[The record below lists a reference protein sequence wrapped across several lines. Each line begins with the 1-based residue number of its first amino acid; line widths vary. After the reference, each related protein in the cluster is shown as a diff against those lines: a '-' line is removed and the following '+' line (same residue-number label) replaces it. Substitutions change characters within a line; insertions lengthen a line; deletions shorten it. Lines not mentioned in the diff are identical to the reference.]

1 MIGQTISH
9 FRILEKLGGGGMG
22 VVYEAEDLKLHRHV
36 ALKFLPEELATD
48 AQALERFKREARAA
62 SALNHPNICTI
73 HEIDEADG
81 RAFIAMELLEGH
93 SLKHKIEG
101 KPLRTDDLLDLAV
114 QITDALDAAHRK
126 GIVHRDIKPA
136 NIFVTDNGHAKIL
149 DFGLAKVMAPA
160 VAQAAGASSLPT
172 ASTAEEPLTSPGTAI
187 GTVVYMSPEQ
197 VRGEEL
203 DARTDLFSF
212 GAVMYEMATGRLAFA
227 GNTTG
232 VIHDAVLNR
241 TPTSAGRVNPDLPPQ
256 LDQVINK
263 ALEKG
268 RKLRYQSAAEIRID
282 LQRLKRDTDSSRSI
296 ATTMLPAA
304 VTEKT
309 AVAVLPFK
317 LLTPNPEDEYLA
329 VALADPVINRLSAS
343 GELLV
348 RPMSAVMRYAKQV
361 TDLMLVAREL
371 NVQLLVDGSVQ
382 KLGQRLRVHVQA
394 WSVKDGSARLS
405 GKYDAEVTELFELQ
419 DRIADA
425 LARALIPNAAPK
437 MSGGPPTKNP
447 VAYDLFL
454 RARERMTRNNRWD
467 TRTAIEML
475 ENATALDA
483 GFADAWAGL
492 AEACVLMAVTFERG
506 PKWMTRAER
515 AVRRALALDRENVEA
530 HIARGRMVW
539 TPARKFQH
547 RAALRALREALRRQP
562 TNDQAL
568 SWQGCILLHIGL
580 LSEAKECLTT
590 ALAVSPDDTFTLSFL
605 AQTAF
610 YGGQYEEAR
619 EWFSRALSL
628 DRANLWAN
636 LFSPTVPLYVGQ
648 LEQAA
653 EAIRSASQVLPK
665 DPLLFSCEALLWAKR
680 GERHKAEQLIQKAL
694 HGEKSLLH
702 THHMM
707 HMVAAAYGVLGKP
720 QPALAWLRKASAT
733 GLPAYPSFRDDPHF
747 GSMHNSPQFL
757 RFMAD
762 LKKECTSYR
771 REFGSQSGKPQ

>member
-1 MIGQTISH
+1 MNDASPPLNGGAGNVPAELA
-9 FRILEKLGGGGMG
+9 RITFKLLEK
-22 VVYEAEDLKLHRHV
+22 K
-36 ALKFLPEELATD
+36 PE
-48 AQALERFKREARAA
+48 
-62 SALNHPNICTI
+62 S
-73 HEIDEADG
+73 
-81 RAFIAMELLEGH
+81 
-93 SLKHKIEG
+93 
-101 KPLRTDDLLDLAV
+101 
-114 QITDALDAAHRK
+114 
-126 GIVHRDIKPA
+126 
-136 NIFVTDNGHAKIL
+136 
-149 DFGLAKVMAPA
+149 
-160 VAQAAGASSLPT
+160 
-172 ASTAEEPLTSPGTAI
+172 
-187 GTVVYMSPEQ
+187 
-197 VRGEEL
+197 
-203 DARTDLFSF
+203 
-212 GAVMYEMATGRLAFA
+212 
-227 GNTTG
+227 
-232 VIHDAVLNR
+232 
-241 TPTSAGRVNPDLPPQ
+241 
-256 LDQVINK
+256 
-263 ALEKG
+263 
-268 RKLRYQSAAEIRID
+268 RYQSAHEVRVD
-282 LQRLKRDTDSSRSI
+282 LNNLSRDLELGV
-296 ATTMLPAA
+296 MLPAA
-304 VTEKT
+304 VADKT

-382 KLGQRLRVHVQA
+382 KFGQRLRVHVQA

-425 LARALIPNAAPK
+425 LARALIPNAAPRT
-437 MSGGPPTKNP
+437 SGGPPTKNP

-492 AEACVLMAVTFERG
+492 AEACVLMTVTFEPG

-515 AVRRALALDRENVEA
+515 AVRRALALDRENMEA

-539 TPARKFQH
+539 SPARKFQH

-610 YGGQYEEAR
+610 LGGQYEEAR
-619 EWFSRALSL
+619 EWFARALSL

-636 LFSPTVPLYVGQ
+636 LFSPTVPLYAGQ

-653 EAIRSASQVLPK
+653 EAIRTASQVLPK

-680 GERHKAEQLIQKAL
+680 GERRKAEQLIQKAL

-747 GSMHNSPQFL
+747 ESMHNNPQFL

-762 LKKECTSYR
+762 LKKEYTSYQ
-771 REFGSQSGKPQ
+771 REFGSRSGKPQ

>member
-1 MIGQTISH
+1 MMSDMIGQTISH
-9 FRILEKLGGGGMG
+9 YRILEKLGGGGMG
-22 VVYEAEDLKLHRHV
+22 VVYRAHDERLQREV
-36 ALKFLPEELATD
+36 ALKLLTVHIASHSQRW
-48 AQALERFKREARAA
+48 ARILSEARSA
-62 SALNHPNICTI
+62 SALNHPGITTIYEVGEEGELLFIVMELVPGRSLREMLRAGAIETRALVRLAAQMSEALAAAHAHGVIHGDIKPENIMVL
-73 HEIDEADG
+73 ADG
-81 RAFIAMELLEGH
+81 RVKL
-93 SLKHKIEG
+93 
-101 KPLRTDDLLDLAV
+101 
-114 QITDALDAAHRK
+114 
-126 GIVHRDIKPA
+126 
-136 NIFVTDNGHAKIL
+136 L
-149 DFGLAKVMAPA
+149 DFGLARQMAEEALTVSHLATHEWLPDSQIAGTLAYMAPEKLS
-160 VAQAAGASSLPT
+160 GESSDT
-172 ASTAEEPLTSPGTAI
+172 RA
-187 GTVVYMSPEQ
+187 
-197 VRGEEL
+197 
-203 DARTDLFSF
+203 DLFSL
-212 GAVMYEMATGRLAFA
+212 GVLLYEMA
-227 GNTTG
+227 
-232 VIHDAVLNR
+232 
-241 TPTSAGRVNPDLPPQ
+241 AGRRPFPGPSAMALAA
-256 LDQVINK
+256 QVINDASPPLNGGARNVPAELARITFK
-263 ALEKG
+263 LLEK
-268 RKLRYQSAAEIRID
+268 KPESRYQSAHDVRVD
-282 LQRLKRDTDSSRSI
+282 LNNLARDLELGI
-296 ATTMLPAA
+296 MLPAA
-304 VTEKT
+304 VAGKT

-382 KLGQRLRVHVQA
+382 KFGQRLRVHVQA

-425 LARALIPNAAPK
+425 LARALIPNAAPRT
-437 MSGGPPTKNP
+437 SGGPPTKNP

-475 ENATALDA
+475 ENATALDS

-492 AEACVLMAVTFERG
+492 AEACVLMAVTFEPG

-515 AVRRALALDRENVEA
+515 AVRRALALDRENMEA

-539 TPARKFQH
+539 SPARKFQH

-610 YGGQYEEAR
+610 LGGQYEEAR
-619 EWFSRALSL
+619 EWFARALSL

-636 LFSPTVPLYVGQ
+636 LFSPTVPLYAGQ

-665 DPLLFSCEALLWAKR
+665 DPLLLSCEALLWAKR
-680 GERHKAEQLIQKAL
+680 GDRRKAEQLIQKAL

-747 GSMHNSPQFL
+747 ESMQNNPQFL

-762 LKKECTSYR
+762 LKKECTSYQ

>member
-1 MIGQTISH
+1 MMSDMIGQTISH
-9 FRILEKLGGGGMG
+9 YRILEKLGGGGMG
-22 VVYEAEDLKLHRHV
+22 VVYRAHDERLQREV
-36 ALKFLPEELATD
+36 ALKLLTVHIASHSQRW
-48 AQALERFKREARAA
+48 ARILSEARSA
-62 SALNHPNICTI
+62 SALNHPGITTIYEVGEEGELLFIVMELVPGRSLREMLRAGAIETRALVRLAAQMSEALAAAHAHGVIHGDIKPENIMVL
-73 HEIDEADG
+73 ADG
-81 RAFIAMELLEGH
+81 RVKL
-93 SLKHKIEG
+93 
-101 KPLRTDDLLDLAV
+101 
-114 QITDALDAAHRK
+114 
-126 GIVHRDIKPA
+126 
-136 NIFVTDNGHAKIL
+136 L
-149 DFGLAKVMAPA
+149 DFGLARQMAEEALTVSHLATHEWLPDSQIAGTLAYMAPEKLS
-160 VAQAAGASSLPT
+160 GESSDT
-172 ASTAEEPLTSPGTAI
+172 RA
-187 GTVVYMSPEQ
+187 
-197 VRGEEL
+197 
-203 DARTDLFSF
+203 DLFSL
-212 GAVMYEMATGRLAFA
+212 GVLLYEMA
-227 GNTTG
+227 
-232 VIHDAVLNR
+232 
-241 TPTSAGRVNPDLPPQ
+241 AGRRPFPGPSAMALAA
-256 LDQVINK
+256 QVINDASPPLNGGARNVPAELARITFK
-263 ALEKG
+263 LLEK
-268 RKLRYQSAAEIRID
+268 KPESRYQSAHDVRVD
-282 LQRLKRDTDSSRSI
+282 LNNLARDLELGI
-296 ATTMLPAA
+296 MLPAA
-304 VTEKT
+304 VAGKT

-382 KLGQRLRVHVQA
+382 KFGQRLRVHVQA

-419 DRIADA
+419 DRIAEA
-425 LARALIPNAAPK
+425 LARALVPNAAPK
-437 MSGGPPTKNP
+437 TSGGPPTKNP
-447 VAYDLFL
+447 IAYDLFL

-492 AEACVLMAVTFERG
+492 AEACVLMAVTFEPG

-515 AVRRALALDRENVEA
+515 AVRRALALDRENMEA

-539 TPARKFQH
+539 SPARKFQH

-610 YGGQYEEAR
+610 LGGQYEEAR
-619 EWFSRALSL
+619 EWFARALSL

-636 LFSPTVPLYVGQ
+636 LFSPTVPLYAGQ

-665 DPLLFSCEALLWAKR
+665 DPLLLSCEALLWAKR
-680 GERHKAEQLIQKAL
+680 GDRRKAEQLIQKAL

-747 GSMHNSPQFL
+747 ESMQNNPQFL

-762 LKKECTSYR
+762 LKKECTSYQ
-771 REFGSQSGKPQ
+771 REFGSQNGKPQ

>member
-1 MIGQTISH
+1 MMSDMIGQTISH
-9 FRILEKLGGGGMG
+9 YRILEKLGGGGMG
-22 VVYEAEDLKLHRHV
+22 VVYRAHDERLQREV
-36 ALKFLPEELATD
+36 ALKLLTVHIASHSQRW
-48 AQALERFKREARAA
+48 ARILSEARSA
-62 SALNHPNICTI
+62 SALNHPGITTIYEVGEEGEHLFIVMELVPGRSLREMLRAGAIETRALVRLAAQMSEALAAAHAHGVIHGDIKPENIMVL
-73 HEIDEADG
+73 ADG
-81 RAFIAMELLEGH
+81 RVKL
-93 SLKHKIEG
+93 
-101 KPLRTDDLLDLAV
+101 
-114 QITDALDAAHRK
+114 
-126 GIVHRDIKPA
+126 
-136 NIFVTDNGHAKIL
+136 L
-149 DFGLAKVMAPA
+149 DFGLARQMAEEALTVSHLATHEWLPDSQIAGTLAYMAPEKLS
-160 VAQAAGASSLPT
+160 GESSDT
-172 ASTAEEPLTSPGTAI
+172 RA
-187 GTVVYMSPEQ
+187 
-197 VRGEEL
+197 
-203 DARTDLFSF
+203 DLFSL
-212 GAVMYEMATGRLAFA
+212 GVLLYEMA
-227 GNTTG
+227 
-232 VIHDAVLNR
+232 
-241 TPTSAGRVNPDLPPQ
+241 AGRRPFPGPSAMALAA
-256 LDQVINK
+256 QVINDASPPLNGGARNVPAELARITFK
-263 ALEKG
+263 LLEK
-268 RKLRYQSAAEIRID
+268 KPESRYQSAHDVRVD
-282 LQRLKRDTDSSRSI
+282 LNNLARDLELGI
-296 ATTMLPAA
+296 MLPAA
-304 VTEKT
+304 VAGKT

-382 KLGQRLRVHVQA
+382 KFGQRLRVHVQA

-425 LARALIPNAAPK
+425 LARALIPNAAPRT
-437 MSGGPPTKNP
+437 SGGPPTKNP

-475 ENATALDA
+475 ENATALDS

-492 AEACVLMAVTFERG
+492 AEACVLMAVTFEPG

-515 AVRRALALDRENVEA
+515 AVRRALALDRENMEA

-539 TPARKFQH
+539 SPARKFQH

-610 YGGQYEEAR
+610 LGGQYEEAR
-619 EWFSRALSL
+619 EWFARALSL

-665 DPLLFSCEALLWAKR
+665 DPLLLSCEALLWAKR
-680 GERHKAEQLIQKAL
+680 GDRRKAEQLIQKAL

-747 GSMHNSPQFL
+747 ESMQNNPQFL

-762 LKKECTSYR
+762 LKKECTSYQ